1 MLDCF
6 PREKC
11 ERAAEKPRCFAVVL
25 RFGGKKTHVSL
36 RPSEERKFLEV
47 IRDRHG
53 RKGGVG
59 GGQLLRTF
67 TAAEEDVTTAHT
79 HPHLARKAHKIQYAF
94 KYN

>member
-25 RFGGKKTHVSL
+25 RFGGEKTHVSL

-59 GGQLLRTF
+59 G
-67 TAAEEDVTTAHT
+67 AAAQDFYCSGGGCHNSTHT
-79 HPHLARKAHKIQYAF
+79 PTLGAQGT
-94 KYN
+94 